1 MERLIVTIL
10 RKKFVSMTYVKYL
23 KNDIMICLKVGN
35 NKMNKTI
42 YHTDQIL
49 LSEYNR
55 DKNMVNF

>member
-1 MERLIVTIL
+1 
-10 RKKFVSMTYVKYL
+10 MTYVKYL
-23 KNDIMICLKVGN
+23 KNDIMIYLKVGN